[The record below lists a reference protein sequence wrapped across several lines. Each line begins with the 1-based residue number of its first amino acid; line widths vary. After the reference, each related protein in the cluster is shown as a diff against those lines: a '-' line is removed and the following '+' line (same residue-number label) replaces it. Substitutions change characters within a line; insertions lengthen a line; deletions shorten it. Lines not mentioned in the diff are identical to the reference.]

1 MRPDRQRAAAL
12 VFAGATYQQ
21 AADQL
26 GMTRGQVAGAVR
38 DARPP
43 HIKPRQSSEPRP
55 QTIAAVDLVE
65 SGWTQAQAA
74 RLLGINPCVISRA
87 LQRQRT
93 A

>member
-21 AADQL
+21 AADKL

-43 HIKPRQSSEPRP
+43 HIPPRPPEPRP
-55 QTIAAVDLVE
+55 QTIAALDLVE

-74 RLLGINPCVISRA
+74 RLLGISASIISRA